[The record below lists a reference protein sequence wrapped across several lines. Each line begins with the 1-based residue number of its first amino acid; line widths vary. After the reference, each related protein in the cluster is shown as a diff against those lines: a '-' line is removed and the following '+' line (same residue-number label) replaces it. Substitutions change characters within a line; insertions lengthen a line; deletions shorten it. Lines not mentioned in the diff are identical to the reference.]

1 MRGIVYHG
9 CGTTGHG
16 PFPPTTVI
24 ASQSKVKVQGIP
36 VVVQGDSI
44 VTHCKPKSCHSGTVV
59 TTSSKIKICGKPVA
73 LMADSIT
80 CGDIIAK
87 SSSKVT
93 GV

>member
-1 MRGIVYHG
+1 MRGVVYHG

-16 PFPPTTVI
+16 PYPPTTVI
-24 ASQSKVKVQGIP
+24 ASQSKVKIQGIP
-36 VVVQGDSI
+36 AVVRGDFI
-44 VTHCKPKSCHSGTVV
+44 VTHCKPKSCHDGTVI
-59 TTSSKIKICGKPVA
+59 TSTSKIKVSGKPIA